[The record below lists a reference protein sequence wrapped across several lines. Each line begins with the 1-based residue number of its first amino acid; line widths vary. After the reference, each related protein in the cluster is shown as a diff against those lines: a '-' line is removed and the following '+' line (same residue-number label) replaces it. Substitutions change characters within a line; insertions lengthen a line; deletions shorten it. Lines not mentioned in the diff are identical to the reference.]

1 MKKDNKLI
9 TAIVILSAVIVLQ
22 WIFIANIGRARKPE
36 IKPSVPAAAIVYPR
50 IAIVLDDWGY
60 NLNSFSILDGID
72 RPLTM
77 AVLPNL
83 NFSRTAAKELQKRGF
98 EVILHLPM
106 QPRENVRLE
115 KNTILISSS
124 EEEIKSI
131 LNKDLAGMPVS
142 GVSNHMGSAAT
153 SDLRIMR
160 VVFEE
165 LKKRNL
171 YFFDSFVIS
180 NSVCPELAR
189 KMRVRFAKRDIFLD
203 NINDAQYIKSQIYK
217 LKLKA
222 KFYGSAIGIGHDRKL
237 TLEVL
242 AQVMPELEKEGY
254 KFVFLSDLVK

>member
-9 TAIVILSAVIVLQ
+9 TAIVILSAVILLQ
-22 WIFIANIGRARKPE
+22 WIFIANIGKVKKIETKPIPRA
-36 IKPSVPAAAIVYPR
+36 IPR

-60 NLNSFSILDGID
+60 NLNSFGILDRI
-72 RPLTM
+72 RLPLTM

-83 NFSRTAAKELQKRGF
+83 SFSKQAARELQRRGF

-124 EEEIKSI
+124 EKEIISI
-131 LNKDLAGMPVS
+131 LNKDLSGMPVV

-153 SDLRIMR
+153 DDLKTMR

-171 YFFDSFVIS
+171 YFFDSFVVS

-189 KMRVRFAKRDIFLD
+189 KMRVRSAKRDVFLD
-203 NINDAQYIKSQIYK
+203 NIADAQYIKNQIYK
-217 LKLKA
+217 LKLRA
-222 KFYGSAIGIGHDRKL
+222 KFYGFAIGIGHDRKL

-242 AQVMPELEKEGY
+242 AQVMPQLEKEGF
-254 KFVFLSDLVK
+254 KF